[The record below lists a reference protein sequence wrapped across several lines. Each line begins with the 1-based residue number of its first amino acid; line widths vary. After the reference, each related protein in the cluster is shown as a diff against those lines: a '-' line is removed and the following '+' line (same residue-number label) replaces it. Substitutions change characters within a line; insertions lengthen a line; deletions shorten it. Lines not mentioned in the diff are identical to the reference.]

1 MQERNALRRKINKK
15 YCLVLT
21 LLALTFFYP
30 YAYATID
37 NQQVINVEAD
47 SLQFNNETKVG
58 IYQGHIKLT
67 QGSRILT
74 ADYAT
79 SYSNPAGEIIKII
92 ASGHPAVYHALVF
105 HKHPKLIATGN
116 TIYYYPLIDYLE
128 AVGDAQIIQGQN
140 QFQGPQIN
148 YDFKKKTVASP
159 LSKEGHTQ
167 ITLAPLQALHS

>member
-1 MQERNALRRKINKK
+1 MQDRNYLPWGIKK
-15 YCLVLT
+15 KPCLIVI
-21 LLALTFFYP
+21 LLFLIFFYP
-30 YAYATID
+30 STYADTD
-37 NQQVINVEAD
+37 NQEIINVEAD

-67 QGSRILT
+67 QGSRVLT

-79 SYSNPAGEIIKII
+79 SYSNPEGEIVKII

-116 TIYYYPLIDYLE
+116 TIYYYPLTDYLE
-128 AVGDAQIIQGQN
+128 AIGNAQIIQGQN
-140 QFQGPQIN
+140 HFQGPQIN

-159 LSKEGHTQ
+159 LSKDGHTQ
-167 ITLAPLQALHS
+167 ITLAPLQTLHS